1 MTQEKFLHGDGSE
14 PAPDVMRRAKTG
26 RPTKAEALE
35 KQGKLLDAAADLFLE
50 IGYKNATVELIA
62 SSVGITKRTLYS
74 WHSDKASL
82 FLATFRHAID
92 RLVEGQAA
100 TLDEQYSKDLE
111 TALREVLR
119 FRLWQV
125 MSPVGIKVQ
134 RMVFAESLEFPEL
147 YQMVYDRVTKP
158 VVEFLA
164 ELLRRHAAD
173 SNLEVE
179 DASQTATALLS
190 MATGGPARV
199 VITGDPLDEARVDK
213 RVNFCVKLVLDGIRR
228 R

>member
-1 MTQEKFLHGDGSE
+1 MTQEKISLETATAS
-14 PAPDVMRRAKTG
+14 PAAPRRSKTG
-26 RPTKAEALE
+26 RPTKAEAQE

-50 IGYKNATVELIA
+50 MGYNNATVELIA
-62 SSVGITKRTLYS
+62 SSVGITKRTIYS
-74 WHSDKASL
+74 WHSDKAAL

-92 RLVEGQAA
+92 RLVEGQTARLEA
-100 TLDEQYSKDLE
+100 LRDGELE
-111 TALREVLR
+111 TVLREVLR

-147 YQMVYDRVTKP
+147 YQMVYDRVTMP

-164 ELLRRHAAD
+164 DTLRRHAGD
-173 SNLEVE
+173 SDLEVS
-179 DASQTATALLS
+179 DAPQIATALLS

-199 VITGDPLDEARVDK
+199 VITGDPLDEARVEK